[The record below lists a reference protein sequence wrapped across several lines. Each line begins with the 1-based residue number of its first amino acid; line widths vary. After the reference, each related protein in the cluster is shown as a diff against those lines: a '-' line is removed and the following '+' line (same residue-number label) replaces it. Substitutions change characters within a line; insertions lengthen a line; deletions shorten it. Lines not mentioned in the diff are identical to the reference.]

1 MLWGRLIKNRFLL
14 GVFCFSQFLCAK
26 EVALFDKK
34 GVQVSDYV
42 EKLKAIQPG
51 DEVIFEGGRY
61 RFKVIEELGEGGVTK
76 ILKVKALQGLK
87 NSSSEIALR
96 IPLEN
101 GNTSYDK
108 FRHETPFVNFID
120 YFVEGMKALQVVG
133 VRTPQIFAHKKMQF
147 VAVEVVDKDFDLTAF
162 LGENSKIDSTTRLE
176 AEEALIKF
184 SKTIAP
190 FDRISDF
197 GEHQVVYSKKSKEW
211 ILLDT
216 GHMHSLYKT
225 WDPFSYENS
234 LYLRLRSL
242 IYNKDL
248 SDEHRDWLID
258 LSKKIGLT
266 INDERVK
273 RGSSIK
279 QCALFLR
286 LVALSKLGI

>member
-1 MLWGRLIKNRFLL
+1 LY
-14 GVFCFSQFLCAK
+14 AK
-26 EVALFDKK
+26 EVVLFDDK

-42 EKLKAIQPG
+42 EKLKAILPG

-76 ILKVKALQGLK
+76 ILKVKVLQGLK
-87 NSSSEIALR
+87 NSAPEIALR

-101 GNTSYDK
+101 GNTSYNK

-120 YFVEGMKALQVVG
+120 YFVDGMKQLQAAG
-133 VRTPQIFAHKKMQF
+133 VRVPKIYGRKKKQF
-147 VAVEVVDKDFDLTAF
+147 VAVEVVDKDFGLKDF
-162 LGENSKIDSTTRLE
+162 LSEDSKIDSATRIE

-184 SKTIAP
+184 SKSIAP
-190 FDRISDF
+190 FERISDF

-216 GHMHSLYKT
+216 SHSHSLYKS
-225 WDPFSYENS
+225 WDPYTYENS
-234 LYLRLRSL
+234 LYQRLRAL
-242 IYNKDL
+242 IYKKDL
-248 SDEHRDWLID
+248 GDEHRNWLID

-266 INDERVK
+266 INTEREK
-273 RGSSIK
+273 RGSSLK

-286 LVALSKLGI
+286 FIAISRIGI